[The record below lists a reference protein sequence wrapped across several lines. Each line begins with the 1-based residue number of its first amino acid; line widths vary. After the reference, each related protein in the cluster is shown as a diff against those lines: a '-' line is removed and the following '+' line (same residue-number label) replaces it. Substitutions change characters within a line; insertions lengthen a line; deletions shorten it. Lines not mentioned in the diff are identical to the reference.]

1 MKKNVVFVSNSVI
14 DISVPIA
21 SFPIDSGK
29 HQSTVEQLV
38 ITPGGNATTLF
49 CGARLGMQM
58 IALGNL
64 GNDPMGSL
72 WTSSLAVEGI
82 DVSQMIVSADHR
94 TSVTIVPASPTGEH
108 VFLGASKSKNSGPAN
123 IPGNW
128 SEIIANAGA
137 LILDGWSY
145 KSMGPEVNE
154 GAIEIAHDAD
164 VPVFFDPR
172 PEISSI
178 PRSWTETILSS
189 SKVALLTYEEAEH
202 LTRIKASPDVMTR
215 VIRDMG
221 ADIVI
226 LKMGS
231 DGIVGRS
238 DSELVR
244 QSGFNVTVCDTTGA
258 GDSLLASVVFT
269 YLHGYS
275 FEEMVTLANGTGAA
289 CVQKLGAGVHAPN
302 PEEIMKVLTNA
313 GISFSLDS
321 GG

>member
-29 HQSTVEQLV
+29 HQSTVEQVV

-72 WTSSLAVEGI
+72 WTSSLTVEGI
-82 DVSQMIVSADHR
+82 DVSKMIVSDDHR
-94 TSVTIVPASPTGEH
+94 TSVTIVPTAPNGEH
-108 VFLGASKSKNSGPAN
+108 VFLGASKSNNSGPAN

-128 SEIIANAGA
+128 SVIIANAGA

-164 VPVFFDPR
+164 VPVFFDPG
-172 PEISSI
+172 PEILSI
-178 PRSWTETILSS
+178 PRSWTETILSR
-189 SKVALLTYEEAEH
+189 SKVALLTYEESEH
-202 LTRIKASPDVMTR
+202 LTQIKDSPDVMTR

-221 ADIVI
+221 SDIVI

-231 DGIVGRS
+231 EGIVGRS
-238 DSELVR
+238 GSELVR
-244 QSGFNVTVCDTTGA
+244 QDGFNVTVRDTTGA

-313 GISFSLDS
+313 GISLSLDS